1 MAGYAVPKLNLS
13 AIPLLPGYGSPYA
26 VSLLKPWYGK
36 ASQQCTERL
45 ERERAPPPGLI
56 SHQYGEFAA
65 RPAAETASARD
76 TLVPCAP
83 AEERRPGFIANSPRC
98 AGESAG
104 AGSQT
109 SRPGYLHRAKWLKE
123 DREVLRFFLYYTEP
137 VPESPLESWR
147 VRKVVLLYYRADDT
161 VQMTE
166 PREHNSGMTQ
176 GQFLCRVAISQLV
189 GPGGAGHLALRD
201 LTVGSHVPIFGRE
214 FVVADADAKTRA
226 FFSDSLGVQMAPALS
241 YPVDKFLEKRAAE
254 QGSPRRLSPEAAAAA
269 AAAAAGPG
277 AGAGASTFPGHASA
291 ARPKDTLR
299 NFLRYGDKALLFTC
313 TWDDPG
319 AGSES
324 AAPRGETRYFQV
336 QIFIAD
342 EAVQIKETYQANCG
356 REPFPKF
363 LTRTRVLRP
372 DGVALGIADFVVGQS
387 VPING
392 RSFLVAECDAATRGF
407 YRKERGFE
415 QPADLADA
423 TPPKAAT
430 KNGRPLPKLQP
441 GGAAAAAPEESS
453 FLALMQRPVKRDLER
468 QRKYEGLVLH
478 ISVELVSALPQDADR
493 TFDLSYNVADKT
505 LALFEKVKR
514 NSGITGGRY
523 LERGAYVNA
532 KTGAVFTELDL
543 GAALLAAIQN
553 KMGLDGVADD
563 ADKIPIL
570 KRTYR
575 VYSADESSLRF
586 FGIQWPGAQPAQ
598 PAEPTPAPPQVI

>member
-1 MAGYAVPKLNLS
+1 MVPKLNLG
-13 AIPLLPGYGSPYA
+13 AIPLLPGYGSPYQ

-36 ASQQCTERL
+36 RSQQCTERL
-45 ERERAPPPGLI
+45 EREGAPAPDLI

-65 RPAAETASARD
+65 RPAAETASAREGGSGA
-76 TLVPCAP
+76 LVPRAP

-98 AGESAG
+98 AGAG
-104 AGSQT
+104 GSQS

-137 VPESPLESWR
+137 VSESPLESWR

-166 PREHNSGMTQ
+166 PRESNSGMMQ
-176 GQFLCRVAISQLV
+176 GQFLRRVAISQLAS
-189 GPGGAGHLALRD
+189 PGGAGHLELRD

-226 FFSDSLGVQMAPALS
+226 FFSDSLGVQMPPALS

-269 AAAAAGPG
+269 AAVA
-277 AGAGASTFPGHASA
+277 AGASALPGHSSA

-299 NFLRYGDKALLFTC
+299 NFLRYGDKALLFNC
-313 TWDDPG
+313 TWND
-319 AGSES
+319 S
-324 AAPRGETRYFQV
+324 AAQDGEKRYFQV
-336 QIFIAD
+336 QVFIAD
-342 EAVQIKETYQANCG
+342 ETVQIKETYQANSG

-363 LTRTRVLRP
+363 LTRSRVVRP
-372 DGVALGIADFVVGQS
+372 DGAALGLADFVVGQNVS
-387 VPING
+387 ING
-392 RSFLVAECDAATRGF
+392 RNFLVAGCDAATRGF
-407 YRKERGFE
+407 YLKERGFE
-415 QPADLADA
+415 QPADVVDA
-423 TPPKAAT
+423 APPTTAT
-430 KNGRPLPKLQP
+430 KNGRPLPQLQSGSGS
-441 GGAAAAAPEESS
+441 GGAKAAPAAAAPEERS

-493 TFDLSYNVADKT
+493 TFDLSYNLADKT

-514 NSGITGGRY
+514 NSGITGGKY
-523 LERGAYVNA
+523 LERGAYVNV
-532 KTGAVFTELDL
+532 KTGEVFTELEL
-543 GAALLAAIQN
+543 GSALLAATQK

-563 ADKIPIL
+563 ADKITIL

-575 VYSADESSLRF
+575 VYGADDASLRF
-586 FGIQWPGAQPAQ
+586 FGIQRPGGQL
-598 PAEPTPAPPQVI
+598 AEPTPATQAPERLLPAQL